1 MRKKKNNLGK
11 EVNVEFEASI
21 TLKNKENKSRVGSR
35 FQSLS
40 GILTDTVEDKEPK
53 AQPNPQVKAPLRE
66 KACTKDVERPQT
78 RQNYGGTIKLKRATI
93 KEQKK
98 KKLNNGVSRNSKSEL

>member
-1 MRKKKNNLGK
+1 M
-11 EVNVEFEASI
+11 EFEAGI
-21 TLKNKENKSRVGSR
+21 TLKNKENKSRVGLR

-53 AQPNPQVKAPLRE
+53 AQPNPQVEAPLRE

-78 RQNYGGTIKLKRATI
+78 SQNCGGTIKLKRSTI

-98 KKLNNGVSRNSKSEL
+98 IKIKTLNNGVSRNSKSEL